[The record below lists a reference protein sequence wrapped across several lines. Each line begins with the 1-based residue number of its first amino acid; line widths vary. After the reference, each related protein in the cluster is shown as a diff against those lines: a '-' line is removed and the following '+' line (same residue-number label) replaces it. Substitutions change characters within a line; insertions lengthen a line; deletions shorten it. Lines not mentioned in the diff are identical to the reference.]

1 MAVKGQETGKINL
14 RVDPD
19 VKSVIDQAAD
29 LSNKTRTDFMVE
41 ASYLAAQE
49 VLLDQRL
56 FRIDGEQWDAFN
68 AKLDAPPEYNEK
80 LVQLLQKKAPWEE

>member
-14 RVDPD
+14 RIDPE

-29 LSNKTRTDFMVE
+29 LSSKTRTDFMVE

-56 FRIDGEQWDAFN
+56 FLLNSEQWDAFN
-68 AKLDAPPEYNEK
+68 AKLDAPPKHNEK
-80 LVQLLQKKAPWEE
+80 LAQLLQKKASWE